1 MQDEIL
7 ENFGLTIP
15 LDKVGYYETDRHKEL
30 FKDIR
35 NAIVDGKLIALC
47 GLIGSGK
54 TVTLKRLQTILE
66 DDKKVTVS
74 RSLSIEKNTVKLG
87 ALLAALFYDI
97 STEKNIQIPK
107 GVERR
112 EREFLELLKKN
123 KRPVVMFIDE
133 AHDLNGNTLIG
144 LKRLIELVEYGD
156 GKLSIILAGHPKL
169 KNDLQRP
176 TMEEIGF
183 RTEVFS
189 LDKLAGNQQEYI
201 HWLIASSSQGKVK
214 TDAILDEDALDM
226 FSTLLRTPLQ
236 VQRYLKLALKAVYQ
250 SGEKRVTT
258 EILESV
264 LSRQLNE
271 IEATLVRNGYRI
283 KDLVD
288 QFDAKPAEIKALF
301 NNTLDPIRATE
312 LRDKMLQ
319 AGLPL

>member
-7 ENFGLTIP
+7 EHFGLTIP

-156 GKLSIILAGHPKL
+156 GRLSIVLAGHPKL

-189 LDKLAGNQQEYI
+189 LDKLAGNQREYI
-201 HWLIASSSQGKVK
+201 YWLIASSSQGKVK

-226 FSTLLRTPLQ
+226 LSTLLRTPLQ

-288 QFDAKPAEIKALF
+288 QFDVKPAEIKALF
-301 NNTLDPIRATE
+301 NNTLDPKRATE

>member
-7 ENFGLTIP
+7 EHFGLTIP

-35 NAIVDGKLIALC
+35 NAIIDGKLIALC

-54 TVTLKRLQTILE
+54 TITLKRLQTILE

-156 GKLSIILAGHPKL
+156 GRLSMILAGHPKL

-189 LDKLAGNQQEYI
+189 LDKLAGNQREYI
-201 HWLIASSSQGKVK
+201 YWLIASSSQGKVK
-214 TDAILDEDALDM
+214 TDAILDEDALEM
-226 FSTLLRTPLQ
+226 LSTLLRTPLQ
-236 VQRYLKLALKAVYQ
+236 VQRYLKLALKAVYR
-250 SGEKRVTT
+250 SGEKRITT

-264 LSRQLNE
+264 LSKQLNE

-283 KDLVD
+283 KDLVE

-301 NNTLDPIRATE
+301 NNTLDSIRATE

>member
-1 MQDEIL
+1 M
-7 ENFGLTIP
+7 
-15 LDKVGYYETDRHKEL
+15 
-30 FKDIR
+30 
-35 NAIVDGKLIALC
+35 
-47 GLIGSGK
+47 
-54 TVTLKRLQTILE
+54 E

-189 LDKLAGNQQEYI
+189 LDKLAGNQREYI
-201 HWLIASSSQGKVK
+201 YWLIASSSQGKVK

-271 IEATLVRNGYRI
+271 IETTLVRNGYRI

-301 NNTLDPIRATE
+301 NNTLDPMRATE

>member
-7 ENFGLTIP
+7 AHFGLTIP

-35 NAIVDGKLIALC
+35 SAIGEGKLIALC

-54 TVTLKRLQTILE
+54 TLTLKRLQNILE

-87 ALLAALFYDI
+87 ALLAALFYDL

-189 LDKLAGNQQEYI
+189 LDKLAGNQREYI
-201 HWLIASSSQGKVK
+201 YWLIASSSQGKVK

-264 LSRQLNE
+264 LSKQLNE
-271 IEATLVRNGYRI
+271 IEAILVRNGYRI